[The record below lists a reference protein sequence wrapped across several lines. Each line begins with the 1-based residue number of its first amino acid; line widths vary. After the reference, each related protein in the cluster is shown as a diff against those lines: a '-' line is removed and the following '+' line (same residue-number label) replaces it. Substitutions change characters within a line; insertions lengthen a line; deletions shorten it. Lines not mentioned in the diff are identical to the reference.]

1 MRKWLTGSVLGL
13 TVLMFGG
20 RADAEPVAQAAQKA
34 GWLTDYQAAKKIA
47 RESGKP
53 LFVVFRCQ
61 P

>member
-1 MRKWLTGSVLGL
+1 MRQGTIATLIFLAFVGSVDGQRPLQS
-13 TVLMFGG
+13 VK
-20 RADAEPVAQAAQKA
+20 PA
-34 GWLTDYQAAKKIA
+34 GWWTDYQAARAAA